1 MQMGIATIFQSILTK
16 SKLAILTNL
25 MNCYSTVVPTTIY
38 YIYMKGSQGILSGND
53 TRHPS
58 RVVGLILL

>member
-1 MQMGIATIFQSILTK
+1 MGIATIFQSILTK

-25 MNCYSTVVPTTIY
+25 MNCYSTTIY
-38 YIYMKGSQGILSGND
+38 YIYIKGSQGILSGND